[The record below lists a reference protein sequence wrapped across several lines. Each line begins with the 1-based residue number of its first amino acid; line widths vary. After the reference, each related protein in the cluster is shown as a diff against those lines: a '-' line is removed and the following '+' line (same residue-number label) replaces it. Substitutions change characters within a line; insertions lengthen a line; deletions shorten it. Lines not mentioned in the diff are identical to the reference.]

1 MKILVLGSEG
11 FIGSN
16 LVKYFNAKKQT
27 VFAADV
33 VPLTRLNY
41 YQLEININLVDKI
54 FQQTDID
61 ICINAS
67 GQSNVQ
73 YSFQNPELDY
83 ELNTENVKRILQ
95 SIQKYQPDC
104 KFINFSSAA
113 VYGNAVGEKLSE
125 SDLCHPVSPYGKHK
139 LEAEQICFQLSQQ
152 FKIKTCNLRLFSV
165 YGVPQQKLIFWDL
178 WNKYKLQPDRIELF
192 GSGEEVRD
200 FIEIEDVAEAVNI
213 IIEKADFAGEFINI
227 GNGEGVSIREAVSLF
242 FNEIGPNINFVF
254 SHHHKLGDPDKLIA
268 DNCKLMSLG
277 YRKKYTL
284 QEGLKKYVAWL
295 KEKK

>member
-16 LVKYFNAKKQT
+16 LVNYFTSKNQT
-27 VFAADV
+27 VFTADIKSIKR
-33 VPLTRLNY
+33 TNY
-41 YQLEININLVDKI
+41 FQLDSNISSFENI
-54 FQQTDID
+54 FQQTDFD

-83 ELNTENVKRILQ
+83 ELNTENVNRILQ

-113 VYGNAVGEKLSE
+113 VYGNTVGEKLSE
-125 SDLCHPVSPYGKHK
+125 SDPCHPVSPYGKHK

-152 FKIKTCNLRLFSV
+152 YSLKTCSLRLFSV

-178 WNKYKLQPDRIELF
+178 WNKYKHQPDKIELF
-192 GSGEEVRD
+192 GSGAEERD
-200 FIEIEDVAEAVNI
+200 FIEIEDVSEAINI
-213 IIEKADFAGEFINI
+213 IIEKATFKGEIINI
-227 GNGEGVSIREAVSLF
+227 GNGKGVSIREAAAVFL
-242 FNEIGPNINFVF
+242 NELSPGINFVF
-254 SHHHKLGDPDKLIA
+254 SQHAKQGDPDRLIA
-268 DNCKLMSLG
+268 DNSQLTSLG
-277 YRKKYTL
+277 YRNKYTL
-284 QEGLKKYVAWL
+284 QEGLKKYVTWL